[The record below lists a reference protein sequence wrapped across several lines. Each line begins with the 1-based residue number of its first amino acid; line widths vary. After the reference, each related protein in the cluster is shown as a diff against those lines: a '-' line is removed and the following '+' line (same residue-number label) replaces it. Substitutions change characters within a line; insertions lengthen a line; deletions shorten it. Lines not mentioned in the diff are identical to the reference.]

1 MNTKKALKI
10 LLWAVVG
17 ITVVFLVSLIS
28 NISDDKTSIAM
39 NSWISTN
46 LVWSYILLI
55 ACGVIA
61 LGFGLYQTF
70 TDKEAAK
77 GGLITFVCAV
87 VIFGI
92 SYLLASGKMPVFYG
106 VQKFIDDGT
115 LTLSVAK
122 WADTMLIGT
131 YILFGLTIVATVYSA
146 IANSVK

>member
-17 ITVVFLVSLIS
+17 ITVVLFVSLIS
-28 NISDDKTSIAM
+28 NISEDQTSVAM
-39 NSWISTN
+39 NSWISKN

-77 GGLITFVCAV
+77 GGLTTLVFAIV
-87 VIFGI
+87 VFGI
-92 SYLLASGKMPVFYG
+92 SYLLASSKMPSFYG
-106 VQKFIDDGT
+106 VQKFIDEGT

-131 YILFGLTIVATVYSA
+131 YILLGLTIVATVYSA
-146 IANSVK
+146 VANSFK

>member
-10 LLWAVVG
+10 FIWAVVG
-17 ITVVFLVSLIS
+17 ITAVLVIALIS
-28 NISDDKTSIAM
+28 NISDDDASTAM

-46 LVWSYILLI
+46 LMWSYILLI
-55 ACGVIA
+55 LCGIIA
-61 LGFGLYQTF
+61 VGFGLYQTF

-77 GGLITFVCAV
+77 GGLTTLVCAV

-92 SYLLASGKMPVFYG
+92 SYLFASDNMPVFFG

-115 LTLSVAK
+115 LTLTVAK
-122 WADTMLIGT
+122 WADTMIIGT

-146 IANSVK
+146 VANSFK